1 MSVRIK
7 LDENLPSE
15 LSDLLQ
21 GIGHDVHGVADEGL
35 TGWPDAD
42 VWKASQT
49 ESRFLITQDLDFSD
63 SRRYEPGTHAGVMLV
78 RLHDPSRRRL
88 LTRVEEVF
96 RAYDA
101 GDWAACLVVV
111 ADHKIRI
118 RRPR

>member
-15 LSDLLQ
+15 LAELLQ
-21 GIGHDVHGVADEGL
+21 QSGHDVHGVAEEGL
-35 TGWPDAD
+35 TGRPDAD
-42 VWKASQT
+42 VWTAAQA
-49 ESRFLITQDLDFSD
+49 EFRFLITQDLDFSD
-63 SRRYEPGTHAGVMLV
+63 MRRYEPGTHAGIMLV

-88 LTRVEEVF
+88 TVRVEEVI

-101 GDWAACLVVV
+101 GDWAGCLVVV
-111 ADHKIRI
+111 ADHKIRV